1 MIKLSWIGDIIV
13 LSTEPLIIIL
23 LLAKQMWTSPAASSM
38 LYLPNKVMS
47 SQPARGKYNRLY
59 NRLI

>member
-23 LLAKQMWTSPAASSM
+23 LLAKQMWTSPAQCSICQIRSCH
-38 LYLPNKVMS
+38 PNLREVNIID
-47 SQPARGKYNRLY
+47 Y
-59 NRLI
+59 IID